1 MDYARALVEHPRWRW
16 EPGMVVLDNE
26 GAGEVFVVY
35 RVMPYF
41 RRIPAMG
48 YCSATNEYTFD
59 MPTHREFGTLPDI
72 NHPATKGWLL
82 HMLRE
87 ATGNQRVHS
96 REALLSPG
104 GRSDEPMGYVA
115 IGGGVD
121 SGIQATEG
129 EALAA
134 ALLAVWGQAQT
145 ETPEHT
151 KNCSRITGRL
161 NHDVCPECRKEPA

>member
-1 MDYARALVEHPRWRW
+1 MDYARALVEHPKWRW
-16 EPGMVVLDNE
+16 EPGMRYARKTYHYRAPANCEGVL
-26 GAGEVFVVY
+26 
-35 RVMPYF
+35 
-41 RRIPAMG
+41 
-48 YCSATNEYTFD
+48 FD
-59 MPTHREFGTLPDI
+59 ASCVPCLDD
-72 NHPATKGWLL
+72 PATKGWLL

-134 ALLAVWGQAQT
+134 ALLAVWG
-145 ETPEHT
+145 P
-151 KNCSRITGRL
+151 
-161 NHDVCPECRKEPA
+161 V